1 MRGKNSAYLWA
12 SGLFLLIAV
21 TDSLFAL
28 PVADSDFN
36 LADNDALPKCSSK
49 TVMPSTV
56 ARNLEGTADEV
67 MVLSPAKILKNLV
80 CSLSGN

>member
-1 MRGKNSAYLWA
+1 MRGKNFAYLWA

-28 PVADSDFN
+28 PVADLDLE
-36 LADNDALPKCSSK
+36 LAETDALPKCTSE
-49 TVMPSTV
+49 TAMPASV
-56 ARNLEGTADEV
+56 ARNLEGTANEV
-67 MVLSPAKILKNLV
+67 MVLTPSKVLKNLV